1 MLNRR
6 QFRPLLGDRLEER
19 LVLSSVA
26 AHVAHPATAHVMAT
40 SKPVNF
46 PQAPFVGPVGAMGD
60 SYSDEYRFYSPD
72 RSTARNWIE
81 LLNATRGVSFGR
93 YTTTL
98 RGEPRNAGFADN
110 WSRSDATSN
119 DMVANQ
125 LPGMTAQVEQGRV
138 KYVSIF
144 IGGNDYLH
152 FIDDIE
158 AGKVAPA
165 DIPLDLQSLTFN
177 LVGNV
182 ERSVLTLQA
191 ANPNIKIVLV
201 TLPDVSIIPAA
212 HAAGSTPQGQ
222 LLLGAVRQSI
232 IGFNT
237 AVTQFAT
244 VNPNV
249 AILDLAGVTKQIA
262 AGGGAPTQFGGAT
275 IDFTNPRDNYH
286 SFFLGDFIHIG
297 TIAQGIIADE
307 FALTVDQKFGA
318 HLVPPTPRE
327 IVRYAAAIQKLSS
340 HPMMVKH

>member
-1 MLNRR
+1 MANRR
-6 QFRPLLGDRLEER
+6 PFRPMLGDRLEER
-19 LVLSSVA
+19 LVLSAAA
-26 AHVAHPATAHVMAT
+26 AHVAHQAAAQIMAT
-40 SKPVNF
+40 SKPINPPPV
-46 PQAPFVGPVGAMGD
+46 PFVGPVGAMGD

-81 LLNATRGVSFGR
+81 ILRATRGVSFGPN
-93 YTTTL
+93 TTAS

-125 LPGMTAQVEQGRV
+125 LPGMTAQVAQGKV

-152 FIDDIE
+152 FISDVQ
-158 AGKVAPA
+158 AGKVVPANIPA
-165 DIPLDLQSLTFN
+165 DLRQITFN
-177 LVGNV
+177 LVKNV
-182 ERSVLTLQA
+182 ETSVLTLQA

-212 HAAGSTPQGQ
+212 RAAGSTPQGQ
-222 LLLGAVRQSI
+222 LLLGAIGQAIS
-232 IGFNT
+232 GFNT
-237 AVTQFAT
+237 AITQFAAP
-244 VNPNV
+244 NPNV

-286 SFFLGDFIHIG
+286 SFFLGDFIHVG
-297 TIAQGIIADE
+297 TIAQGIIAE
-307 FALTVDQKFGA
+307 AFALTIDQKFGA
-318 HLVPPTPRE
+318 QLFPPTQKE
-327 IVRYAAAIQKLSS
+327 IVQYAAAIQKLSS